1 MHVLSD
7 FFTVWIR
14 FFFILTPFFVLS
26 YFLVMTRKMKPSA
39 KTALAIRVTLA
50 IIIICSVLYFFGN
63 YIFSVFGITLDAFRI
78 GAGAILFLS
87 AVDLV
92 RGTKSGMTKED
103 GADIAVVPLA
113 IPVTVGPGTT
123 GVLLV
128 MGAETTEINTR
139 LLGCGSLLAAILCV
153 MVLLLLASQIEKQI
167 GQRGRTI
174 LSKLTGLVLSAI
186 AAQMI
191 FTGIQNFLR

>member
-1 MHVLSD
+1 MQVFSD
-7 FFTVWIR
+7 FFTVWIK

-26 YFLVMTRKMKPSA
+26 YFLVMTRKMNPLK

-50 IIIICSVLYFFGN
+50 VIIICSVLYFFGN
-63 YIFSVFGITLDAFRI
+63 SIFSIFGITLDAFRI

-92 RGTKSGMTKED
+92 RGTKNGMAKED
-103 GADIAVVPLA
+103 GGDIAVVPLA

-123 GVLLV
+123 GALLV
-128 MGAETTEINTR
+128 MGAETTELHTR
-139 LLGCGSLLAAILCV
+139 LLGCGSLLSAILSV
-153 MVLLLLASQIEKQI
+153 MVLLLLATHIEKLI
-167 GQRGRTI
+167 GQRGLTI
-174 LSKLTGLVLSAI
+174 LSKLTGLALSAI

-191 FTGIQNFLR
+191 FTGIQNFMK

>member
-128 MGAETTEINTR
+128 MGAETTELNTR

-153 MVLLLLASQIEKQI
+153 MVLLLLASQIEKLI
-167 GQRGRTI
+167 GQRGLTI

-191 FTGIQNFLR
+191 FTGIRNFLK

>member
-1 MHVLSD
+1 MQLVTD

-26 YFLVMTRKMKPSA
+26 YFLVMTRKMKPLA
-39 KTALAIRVTLA
+39 KTALAIRVTFA
-50 IIIICSVLYFFGN
+50 IIVICSVLYFFGN
-63 YIFSVFGITLDAFRI
+63 YIFSIFGITLDAFRI

-128 MGAETTEINTR
+128 MGAETTELNTR

-153 MVLLLLASQIEKQI
+153 MVLLLLASQIEKLI
-167 GQRGRTI
+167 GQRGLTI

-191 FTGIQNFLR
+191 FTGIQNFLK

>member
-1 MHVLSD
+1 MQFFSD
-7 FFTVWIR
+7 FITAWIK
-14 FFFILTPFFVLS
+14 FFFILTPFFVMSL
-26 YFLVMTRKMKPSA
+26 FLVMTKKMSPSA
-39 KTALAIRVTLA
+39 KTNLALRVTGAVILA
-50 IIIICSVLYFFGN
+50 CCVIYFFGN
-63 YIFSVFGITLDAFRI
+63 FLFSVFGITVDAFRI

-92 RGTKSGMTKED
+92 RGTRNGQSSDDEG
-103 GADIAVVPLA
+103 DIAVVPLA

-128 MGAETTEINTR
+128 MGAETTDIHTR
-139 LLGCGSLLAAILCV
+139 LVGYGALLTAVFCV
-153 MVLLLLASQIEKQI
+153 MILLLLATPIEKLI
-167 GQRGRTI
+167 GQRGLSI

-191 FTGIQNFLR
+191 FTGIRNFLK